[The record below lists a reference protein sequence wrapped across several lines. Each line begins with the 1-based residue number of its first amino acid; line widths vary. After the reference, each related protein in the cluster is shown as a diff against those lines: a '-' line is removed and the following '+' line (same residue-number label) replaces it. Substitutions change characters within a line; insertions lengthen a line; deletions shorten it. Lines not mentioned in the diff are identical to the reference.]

1 MGAGD
6 PFEPPR
12 LDELLADDEELET
25 AFMDSPFPQAPEPT
39 QIIDSSFVDPRA
51 AARRSEPVRS
61 ESRPD
66 PTVILPAPEAGTIAG
81 RYRLEEKLGSG
92 GMGTVFRAVHMGLN
106 KPVAIKILN
115 NQLAADPA
123 YRERIMR
130 EARAVATVSHENIIG
145 VTDVGETDEGIPFV
159 VMEYVDG
166 ETLEDTLTREGRL
179 AARRVVRIGL
189 QVCHALVAAHDRGLI
204 HRDIKPANLVLV
216 RSKVDQIKVL
226 DFGLVKILGDISAET
241 KVTHEQAIFGSPLY
255 MSPEQ
260 CESRPIDFRTD
271 VYSLGATLYTMLT
284 GHPPFEGSN
293 AVSVMAQHLHVS
305 VRSPRE
311 YDPAGIPE
319 SLSAV
324 VMRALAKDPGS
335 RFATMREFV
344 AALVAVDSELA
355 RPGRAASMPHAM
367 PMQPQVP
374 VQAMP
379 APMPMPH
386 AMPTG
391 SHTPLASGP
400 HPHLGAPTGPH
411 AQLGTGPQPA
421 IRKRGFEWTTSTVI
435 IAWLV
440 ALIVGVVLLIVI
452 KLAIM

>member
-1 MGAGD
+1 MA
-6 PFEPPR
+6 
-12 LDELLADDEELET
+12 
-25 AFMDSPFPQAPEPT
+25 SPFPQAPEPT
-39 QIIDSSFVDPRA
+39 QILDSFA
-51 AARRSEPVRS
+51 AASAFAAS
-61 ESRPD
+61 STSARPD
-66 PTVILPAPEAGTIAG
+66 PTVILAAPEPGTIAG
-81 RYRLEEKLGSG
+81 RYRLEEKIGSG
-92 GMGTVFRAVHMGLN
+92 GMGTVYRAVHMGLA
-106 KPVAIKILN
+106 KQVAIKLLN
-115 NQLAADPA
+115 NQLAAEPA
-123 YRERIMR
+123 YRERIQR
-130 EARAVATVSHENIIG
+130 EARAVATVSHENIIS

-166 ETLEDTLTREGRL
+166 ETLAATLGREGRL
-179 AARRVVRIGL
+179 VARRVVRIGL

-216 RSKVDQIKVL
+216 RGKLDQIKVL

-241 KVTHEQAIFGSPLY
+241 AVTREQAIFGSPLY

-271 VYSLGATLYTMLT
+271 VYSLGATLYTLLT

-319 SLSAV
+319 SLSVV
-324 VMRALAKDPGS
+324 VMRALAKDPGH
-335 RFATMREFV
+335 RFTTMREFG

-355 RPGRAASMPHAM
+355 RPGRAHSG
-367 PMQPQVP
+367 
-374 VQAMP
+374 
-379 APMPMPH
+379 
-386 AMPTG
+386 AMPTQAP
-391 SHTPLASGP
+391 SAAYAVVPSAAHPVVNQAVPLATGA
-400 HPHLGAPTGPH
+400 HPR
-411 AQLGTGPQPA
+411 LGTGPQPTVPS
-421 IRKRGFEWTTSTVI
+421 GFQWTTSTVV

-440 ALIVGVVLLIVI
+440 ALILGILALIVI

>member
-1 MGAGD
+1 
-6 PFEPPR
+6 
-12 LDELLADDEELET
+12 
-25 AFMDSPFPQAPEPT
+25 
-39 QIIDSSFVDPRA
+39 
-51 AARRSEPVRS
+51 
-61 ESRPD
+61 
-66 PTVILPAPEAGTIAG
+66 
-81 RYRLEEKLGSG
+81 
-92 GMGTVFRAVHMGLN
+92 MGTVYRAVHMGLA
-106 KPVAIKILN
+106 KQVAIKLLN
-115 NQLAADPA
+115 NQLAAEPA
-123 YRERIMR
+123 YRERIQR
-130 EARAVATVSHENIIG
+130 EARAVATVSHENIIS

-166 ETLEDTLTREGRL
+166 ETLAATLGREGRL
-179 AARRVVRIGL
+179 VARRVVRIGL

-216 RSKVDQIKVL
+216 RGKLDQIKVL

-241 KVTHEQAIFGSPLY
+241 AVTREQAIFGSPLY

-271 VYSLGATLYTMLT
+271 VYSLGATLYTLLT

-319 SLSAV
+319 SLSVV
-324 VMRALAKDPGS
+324 VMRALAKDPGH
-335 RFATMREFV
+335 RFTTMREFG

-355 RPGRAASMPHAM
+355 RPGRAHSG
-367 PMQPQVP
+367 
-374 VQAMP
+374 
-379 APMPMPH
+379 
-386 AMPTG
+386 AMPTQAP
-391 SHTPLASGP
+391 SAAYAVVPSAAHPVVNQAVPLATGA
-400 HPHLGAPTGPH
+400 HPR
-411 AQLGTGPQPA
+411 LGTGPQPTVPS
-421 IRKRGFEWTTSTVI
+421 GFQWTTSTVV

-440 ALIVGVVLLIVI
+440 ALILGILALIVI